1 MQKLISFL
9 EKLSTEEVGVLHK
22 MLDIKEG
29 DIKSITDAY
38 GKLSLP
44 FKGFMQSKLSY
55 EEILVKIA
63 NKHDLVI
70 EAQDTLANKEKELFQ
85 KLFVKEFENLSELER
100 ESFIQNLE
108 KNGLDKS
115 QIASLTSVTAIA
127 AAQASGFGVYVL
139 ASSTVGAIT
148 GMLGITLP
156 FAFYTGM
163 STAIS
168 VAIGPIGFLVL
179 GYAMYKSFKHVKS
192 WDEAKIIFQQTSGQI
207 KTLAIGDLQKTI
219 MVFKY
224 IGSLRI
230 MKIKNEE
237 DKITQINSDTKT
249 IQEEQS
255 NIAIE
260 IDGFNM
266 RINTVKTEIEILNR
280 KVEELN
286 RVMCVAKDRQ
296 YDLTSDLDLLRQKS
310 FDLGGNLKTK
320 ERELEKHLKN
330 LNFLKNN

>member
-1 MQKLISFL
+1 MQRLTTFL
-9 EKLSTEEVGVLHK
+9 EKLSTEEVSVLHK
-22 MLDIKEG
+22 MLEIKEG

-44 FKGFMQSKLSY
+44 LKGLFQSKLSY
-55 EEILVKIA
+55 EEILTKIA
-63 NKHDLVI
+63 KKHDLVI
-70 EAQDTLANKEKELFQ
+70 EAQDSLANKEKELFQ
-85 KLFVKEFENLSELER
+85 KLFVKEFENLSEVEKEAFL
-100 ESFIQNLE
+100 IDLE

-127 AAQASGFGVYVL
+127 AAQVSGFGVYVL

-192 WDEAKIIFQQTSGQI
+192 WDEAKVIFKQTGGQI
-207 KTLAIGDLQKTI
+207 KTLAIGDMGKTE

-224 IGSLRI
+224 IASMRI
-230 MKIKNEE
+230 IKIKSEE
-237 DKITQINSDTKT
+237 EKIAKINADTET
-249 IQEEQS
+249 IKVEQS
-255 NIAIE
+255 NIATE
-260 IDGFNM
+260 LDGFKM
-266 RINTVKTEIEILNR
+266 KINTVKTEIQILNR

-286 RVMCVAKDRQ
+286 RVIDETKDKQ
-296 YDLTSDLDLLRQKS
+296 YNLTNDVDCLLEKS
-310 FDLGGNLKTK
+310 FDLKKTLKKNEKAIETH
-320 ERELEKHLKN
+320 LEE
-330 LNFLKNN
+330 LNFFKNN